1 LFFNKHYDIALL
13 EISSDLDLPLQLPT
27 FGCNPN
33 YSQDV
38 FILAR
43 GEESNLMARHGGI
56 LWSEDPE
63 YLKCNHLMLLSC
75 QPPEVIIVYYYF
87 PALYSCFIAQLT

>member
-13 EISSDLDLPLQLPT
+13 EISSDSDLPLQLPT

-33 YSQDV
+33 YGQDV

-43 GEESNLMARHGGI
+43 GEESNLMARHGRI
-56 LWSEDPE
+56 LWYEDPE
-63 YLKCNHLMLLSC
+63 NLNRNHLMLLSC
-75 QPPEVIIVYYYF
+75 ELPEVIIVYYYF
-87 PALYSCFIAQLT
+87 PALYSCFVTQLS